1 MTITIQGN
9 STTKEIS
16 NLEKEYR
23 KRISYSTPKGIF
35 FWSSWSDLNGDGRR
49 DSIEF
54 RGLNK
59 SAYSLSRDTLYV
71 SMNFPEEY
79 GEIIIQSWTKD
90 GRLVGTTTYNFQFLS
105 AWIGPDSKP
114 DYRSDFIDMVKINGV
129 GEYKIKVSFVEG
141 GTYEQ
146 KLVITN

>member
-1 MTITIQGN
+1 
-9 STTKEIS
+9 
-16 NLEKEYR
+16 
-23 KRISYSTPKGIF
+23 
-35 FWSSWSDLNGDGRR
+35 
-49 DSIEF
+49 
-54 RGLNK
+54 
-59 SAYSLSRDTLYV
+59 
-71 SMNFPEEY
+71 MNFPEEY